1 MNRYAV
7 TATHVTEHTESGD
20 ITRERTV
27 TKKAPLGTPRTR
39 GVRRRQT
46 PRRRPIWKMMSG
58 YRTPAY
64 NGPGE
69 GGRGS
74 PAGDDGCPHPG

>member
-58 YRTPAY
+58 YRTPERNEDKDRSLHGKDRIRAR
-64 NGPGE
+64 
-69 GGRGS
+69 RG
-74 PAGDDGCPHPG
+74 